1 VEIQRMKGQAIGKL
15 LGNAHA
21 NADEEDELT
30 KASNAAVD
38 LVQAGK
44 LDEAEAAAR
53 DSSPATPKY
62 TMAGIASA

>member
-1 VEIQRMKGQAIGKL
+1 MA
-15 LGNAHA
+15 NAHA